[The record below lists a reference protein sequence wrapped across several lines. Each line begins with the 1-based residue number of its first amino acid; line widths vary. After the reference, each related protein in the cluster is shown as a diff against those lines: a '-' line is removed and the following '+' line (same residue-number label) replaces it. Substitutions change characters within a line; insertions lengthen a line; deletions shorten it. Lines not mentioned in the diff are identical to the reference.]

1 MGVKFEILFLNAS
14 NRILIKRYKETRRN
28 HPLARNGRI
37 EDGIE
42 KEREAVDVLK
52 KHADYVIDTS
62 QLLTRELKAEIDRIF
77 VREEEYAN
85 FNVAVVSFGF
95 KFGIPADVDL
105 VFDVRFLP
113 NPYYDLSLRPL
124 TGNDLSLIHI

>member
-1 MGVKFEILFLNAS
+1 MSFRRIKKVNEMGVKFEILFLNAS

-52 KHADYVIDTS
+52 TCGLCHRYQPASHKG
-62 QLLTRELKAEIDRIF
+62 AE
-77 VREEEYAN
+77 
-85 FNVAVVSFGF
+85 G
-95 KFGIPADVDL
+95 
-105 VFDVRFLP
+105 
-113 NPYYDLSLRPL
+113 
-124 TGNDLSLIHI
+124 